1 MTQKG
6 SRILLTL
13 FLVNSFSCLIINPSF
28 FLPTNSVQVDS
39 AEIFNLGLII
49 HDLNDTERKGCMN
62 CISQF
67 DPFTKWNFILWTPY
81 ENLEDETFIN
91 FLKARGLLLGANGYM
106 QYWTLSQRESEMD
119 SMINTFNAQ
128 NITLKGLFMFQPDTY
143 TMNYL
148 YSQYGF
154 EYYVGYCFEQYVIDY
169 MTMKGG
175 WQLPY
180 YHNSE
185 HALRPAED
193 NRGLVVFPHVT
204 WDWVSSLTYSHHLNT
219 HILDAY
225 GCLNSNS
232 SQAVDYCLRLI
243 NESLSCSKPFGYA
256 CTMFEWEL
264 IRNSPDLIETTTEY
278 YQQIIL
284 QHNSICQLYNETT
297 SWFKINYDK
306 TPTYQVTFTSP
317 YDGKQVE
324 WYLDT
329 NYRIARVEDHVKS
342 YVIFKGQRE
351 YWLSHVCNVDF
362 DKVPDK
368 NNGVDNSLEF
378 EIDDLGGG
386 FDRDSPKG
394 GSMYYTG
401 NLADFPSFHPVS
413 QLKLVIES
421 AENQAYFIYADPYR
435 MSRTVAAYDAVSGN
449 IVYGMCKN
457 MQNQNFDTNPLCVS
471 QDESDRGCLL
481 LQNQTVLMFGGPRPH
496 WCVRYLEEHRL
507 TPIYFVEEQQIDGNH
522 FKYVENSTGTVKV
535 DKLASSI
542 DFEKE
547 DYFVVMSL
555 VDQNNNRVFI
565 SYGFDWKGTWSAG
578 IYLKAIYSNIDAYTN
593 SHYIFHW
600 VDLNDDGIPQP
611 NEMTQIITG

>member
-1 MTQKG
+1 MRKG
-6 SRILLTL
+6 SGILSTILI
-13 FLVNSFSCLIINPSF
+13 VNIFSGLIISSF
-28 FLPTNSVQVDS
+28 FFSPINPVQGGS
-39 AEIFNLGLII
+39 TEIFNLGLII
-49 HDLNDTERKGCMN
+49 HDLSDTEREELMDW
-62 CISQF
+62 ISQF

-81 ENLEDETFIN
+81 QNLEDDEFIN
-91 FLKARGLLLGANGYM
+91 FLKSRGLLLAADGYM
-106 QYWTLSQRESEMD
+106 QYWTLSQRESMMD
-119 SMINTFNAQ
+119 SMINTFNDHG
-128 NITLKGLFMFQPDTY
+128 ITLKGLFMFQPDTY

-185 HALRPAED
+185 HALRLAED
-193 NRGLVVFPHVT
+193 NSGLVVFPHLT
-204 WDWVSSLTYSHHLNT
+204 WDWVSSLTHSHYLNT
-219 HILDAY
+219 RILDAY

-232 SQAVDYCLRLI
+232 SQAIDYCLRLI
-243 NESLSCSKPFGYA
+243 SESLSSSEPFGYA
-256 CTMFEWEL
+256 CTMLEWES
-264 IRNSPDLIETTTEY
+264 IQNSPDLIETTTEY

-317 YDGKQVE
+317 YDGKQTE

-329 NYRIARVEDHVKS
+329 DYRIARVENHVKS

-362 DKVPDK
+362 DKGPDE
-368 NNGVDNSLEF
+368 NNCIDNSLEF

-401 NLADFPSFHPVS
+401 NLFDFPSFNPVL
-413 QLKLVIES
+413 QLKLAIES
-421 AENQAYFIYADPYR
+421 NENQAYFIYADPHR
-435 MSRTVAAYDAVSGN
+435 MTRAVATYDAASGS
-449 IVYGMCKN
+449 IIYSMCQN
-457 MQNQNFDTNPLCVS
+457 VQNQNFDTNPLLVS
-471 QDESDRGCLL
+471 QSESDRGRLL
-481 LQNQTVLMFGGPRPH
+481 LQSKIVLMFGGPRPH
-496 WCVRYLEEHRL
+496 WCVRYLEENRL
-507 TPIYFVEEQQIDGNH
+507 TPIYFVEEQQSDGNH
-522 FKYVENSTGTVKV
+522 FMYVEKSTGTVKV
-535 DKLASSI
+535 DKLASGI
-542 DFEKE
+542 DFEEE

-578 IYLKAIYSNIDAYTN
+578 IYLKAVYSNIDSYTN
-593 SHYIFHW
+593 SYYIFQW
-600 VDLNDDGIPQP
+600 VDLNDDGIPQS
-611 NEMTQIITG
+611 NEMSQIITG